1 MMRGTPAKRRSRT
14 QRGSVFARGA
24 YWWGR
29 YRGEPAAPGERRPE
43 LRVRIGLRTIFR
55 TEAAARIE
63 LHRRIEL
70 LGASIRPH
78 GRRARFADYLPA
90 YQAARIAILRPSSRA
105 TLTTHARTL
114 ERELGRVWLDQVDL
128 GTVQARIARL
138 HERKLSRSTIVS
150 AVALLRRVLK
160 TARTEGIA
168 AIAIAP
174 RELAFPKTNNA
185 QKTPRTFT
193 IDETRLVLANAQF
206 PWLALYAVCAYSGLR
221 IGEALGLA
229 WDSIDFDRQTITV
242 RQQSSHGR
250 LAQLKSRNSATAI
263 PLAPQL
269 AAILTDYR
277 KTWRTNELGLLFA
290 SKRGRPLWASGVRR
304 RHLAPLLKRLAIE
317 PAGFHAWRH
326 ALATTAFRA
335 GVGAAAVRQLLRH
348 GSIAVTLK
356 YCRVDF
362 DDLRRGSI
370 AAAALID
377 SPISRNPACGTTA
390 SASQAITDDSQP
402 VV

>member
-1 MMRGTPAKRRSRT
+1 MTEPTPTSRRSRT
-14 QRGSVFARGA
+14 QRGTVFARGA
-24 YWWGR
+24 FWWGR

-43 LRVRIGLRTIFR
+43 LRVRIGLRTVFR

-63 LHRRIEL
+63 FDRRLEL
-70 LGASIRPH
+70 LGASVRPH

-90 YQAARIAILRPSSRA
+90 YVAARIGILRPSSRA
-105 TLTTHARTL
+105 TLATHARTL

-128 GTVQARIARL
+128 GTVQALVARL
-138 HERKLSRSTIVS
+138 HARKLSRSTIVS
-150 AVALLRRVLK
+150 TVALLRRILK

-168 AIAIAP
+168 ALAIAP
-174 RELAFPKTNNA
+174 RELAFPKSIKA
-185 QKTPRTFT
+185 QTTPRTFT
-193 IDETRLVLANAQF
+193 IDETRLVLANAEF

-250 LAQLKSRNSATAI
+250 LAVLKSRNSAQTI

-277 KTWRTNELGLLFA
+277 TTWRTNELGLLFA

-304 RHLAPLLKRLAIE
+304 RHLATLLRRLGIA

-348 GSIAVTLK
+348 GSIAVTMR
-356 YCRVDF
+356 YSRVDF

-370 AAAALID
+370 AAAAMIE
-377 SPISRNPACGTTA
+377 SPISESPRCGIDAIASPAIA
-390 SASQAITDDSQP
+390 DYSQIDL
-402 VV
+402 